1 MGRDDI
7 RRCGWAGVEVH
18 NVEMGVLL
26 SVWEEA
32 GTCQNSTACVLHA
45 WTVTKVSRFKKQ
57 DVHL

>member
-7 RRCGWAGVEVH
+7 PRCGWAGVEVH

-32 GTCQNSTACVLHA
+32 GTGQNSTACVLHA
-45 WTVTKVSRFKKQ
+45 WTLAEVSRFKIQ
-57 DVHL
+57 DVDL